1 MLPPKGLPVQNLVPV
16 QDSAGAKAP
25 KKQRMSLES
34 SSTNITP
41 KTMAVP
47 IQHTVQGVWIVVTLN
62 KETESEKCPLPLIQ
76 SIYTAPEME
85 ICD

>member
-25 KKQRMSLES
+25 KKQRMSLKS

-47 IQHTVQGVWIVVTLN
+47 IQHTVQGV
-62 KETESEKCPLPLIQ
+62 
-76 SIYTAPEME
+76 
-85 ICD
+85 

>member
-34 SSTNITP
+34 LSTNITP

-47 IQHTVQGVWIVVTLN
+47 HPAHSSRSLNCSAFEQGDRI
-62 KETESEKCPLPLIQ
+62 
-76 SIYTAPEME
+76 
-85 ICD
+85 